1 MPSTSTVQSGEP
13 VSENIVTA
21 KLSHQKRLNA
31 ERCRRYRQKC
41 KRLKSGA
48 NFNRGASDSS
58 TSTSQV
64 LIVNPEEFQNS
75 PDHSQQL
82 FNLESSPQAPENTTG
97 DANTTTPMKML

>member
-1 MPSTSTVQSGEP
+1 MLSISTVPSGEP
-13 VSENIVTA
+13 VSENIVIA
-21 KLSHQKRLNA
+21 QILKQKQLNA

-41 KRLKSGA
+41 KQLKSGA
-48 NFNRGASDSS
+48 NFNRGASDS
-58 TSTSQV
+58 STSQV